1 MAVLSLASLA
11 MGLDGTVSVDYST
24 LAANDVLTV
33 YGGGHSGSEFYA
45 GAYDLENT
53 GGTGTGTTWPN
64 GSLSGFCVELNE
76 YAPIWPVTY
85 NVVQTSSA
93 YNTILG
99 ETFGTTKAGYLQE
112 LWGRYYDPAWTGS
125 GSFTSTENTQAAAF
139 AAAVWEI
146 VYEDVPTLP
155 LQWNVTADGSS
166 GVAGFRVEG
175 VDSILANTWLHS
187 LNGTGP
193 KSQLAVLTN
202 AGHQDFLVAVPEPA
216 TLVLLGLGGAFS
228 LIRRRRAR
236 L

>member
-1 MAVLSLASLA
+1 MAVLGLASLA

-45 GAYDLENT
+45 GNYDLEKT

-99 ETFGTTKAGYLQE
+99 ETFGTAKAGYLQE

-125 GSFTSTENTQAAAF
+125 GSFTSTQNTKAAAF

-146 VYEDVPTLP
+146 VYEKVPTSP
-155 LQWNVTADGSS
+155 AQYNVTTTGSS
-166 GVAGFRVEG
+166 GAAGFRVEG

-193 KSQLAVLTN
+193 KAQLAVLTN

-228 LIRRRRAR
+228 LIRRRRAH